1 MATGG
6 KGDFTPGAG
15 LSPAQIKRVLA
26 FATCKG
32 RTNAETIA
40 NMKALL
46 ELPPLTAGETSGE
59 WRDGTWIPGAS

>member
-1 MATGG
+1 MASGG
-6 KGDFTPGAG
+6 TGDFTPAAG

-40 NMKALL
+40 NMKAFF
-46 ELPPLTAGETSGE
+46 ELQPLTADQTSGE
-59 WRDGTWIPGAS
+59 WREGTWFPSTP